1 MKRSL
6 LRILRCPDCGAEL
19 RVQRAAERLGEI
31 EEGELVCTGCGSPY
45 PIAGFI
51 PRFAPRDNYTSSFG
65 FQWNE
70 FRRTQLDSY
79 SGQPITRRRFFA
91 QSAWTADDLSGRLV
105 LDLGCGAGRFAE
117 ISLSTGA
124 EIVAVDYSNAVD
136 ACWLNLGSNPRLHVV
151 QADVYRLPFEKR
163 CFDYVYCFGVMQHT
177 PDVERTFVALS
188 EQVSAGGRLA
198 VDVYPRLRANALW
211 PKYWLRPITR
221 RVPPPTLFRVV
232 QGVVPLLFP
241 VSLAIGRIPGVGRRL
256 RYAIPVANY
265 DGVLPLT
272 STQLRE
278 WAVLDTFDMLSP
290 AHDHP
295 QSVATLRSWFDR
307 VGFEQV
313 EVFRLGMVVGR
324 GRRPAIAAS
333 EVMLPAEGQ
342 VSAGRAR

>member
-6 LRILRCPDCGAEL
+6 LRILRCPGCGAEL
-19 RVQRAAERLGEI
+19 RVERAAERLGEI
-31 EEGELVCTGCGSPY
+31 EDGELRCTGCPTSY
-45 PIAGFI
+45 PVAGFI

-79 SGQPITRRRFFA
+79 SGHPITERRFFA
-91 QSAWTADDLSGRLV
+91 QSGWTKADLSGRLV

-124 EIVAVDYSNAVD
+124 EVVAVDYSNAVD

-151 QADVYRLPFEKR
+151 QADVYQLPFEKR
-163 CFDYVYCFGVMQHT
+163 RFDSVYCFGVMQHT
-177 PDVERTFVALS
+177 PDVARTFVALS
-188 EQVSAGGRLA
+188 EQVSGGGHLA
-198 VDVYPRLRANALW
+198 VDVYPRLRANVLW
-211 PKYWLRPITR
+211 PKYWLRPLTR
-221 RVPPPTLFRVV
+221 HVPPPTLFRVV
-232 QGVVPLLFP
+232 QGAVPWLFP
-241 VSLAIGRIPGVGRRL
+241 VSLALGRIPRIGRRL
-256 RYAIPVANY
+256 RHAIPVANY
-265 DGVLPLT
+265 DGVLPL
-272 STQLRE
+272 SPAQLRE
-278 WAVLDTFDMLSP
+278 WAILDTFDMLSP

-295 QSVATLRSWFDR
+295 QSVSTIRTWFDR

-324 GRRPAIAAS
+324 GRRPVSAMR
-333 EVMLPAEGQ
+333 ERDVETEGQ